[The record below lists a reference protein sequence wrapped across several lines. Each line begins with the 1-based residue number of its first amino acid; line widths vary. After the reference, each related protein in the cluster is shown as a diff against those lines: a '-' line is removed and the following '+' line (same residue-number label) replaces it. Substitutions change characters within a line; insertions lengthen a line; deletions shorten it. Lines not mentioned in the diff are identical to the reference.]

1 MKLQRLTP
9 MLRTWKLQ
17 ESLDFYTKVLG
28 FVVDA
33 SNVESGWAALHRD
46 DVALMLSQPNLHEDD
61 RYPRFTG
68 SLYFNV
74 DDVEDVWQK
83 VKSKAA
89 ISYPPE
95 TFFYGMRE
103 FGIYDNNGY
112 LLQFGQEIA
121 APSE

>member
-1 MKLQRLTP
+1 MKLNSITP

-17 ESLDFYTKVLG
+17 ESLAFYPNVLG

-33 SNVESGWAALHRD
+33 TNEASGWAALHRD
-46 DVALMLSQPNLHEDD
+46 DVAIMFSAPNPHEGDK
-61 RYPRFTG
+61 YPRFTG
-68 SLYFNV
+68 SLYINV
-74 DDVEDVWQK
+74 DDVEAIWLQ

-89 ISYPPE
+89 ICYQPE

-112 LLQFGQEIA
+112 LLQFGQEW
-121 APSE
+121 PRSSK

>member
-1 MKLQRLTP
+1 MKLNRITP
-9 MLRTWKLQ
+9 MLRTWKLK
-17 ESLDFYTKVLG
+17 ESLDFYKNVLG
-28 FVVDA
+28 FEIDA
-33 SNVESGWAALHRD
+33 TNEGAGWAALHRD
-46 DVALMLSQPNLHEDD
+46 DVCLMLSEPNPHEGDK
-61 RYPRFTG
+61 YPRFTG

-74 DDVEDVWQK
+74 EDVEAVWQQ

-112 LLQFGQEIA
+112 LLQFGQEVA
-121 APSE
+121 KPNE

>member
-1 MKLQRLTP
+1 MKLNSLTP

-17 ESLDFYTKVLG
+17 ETIAFYTKVLG

-33 SNVESGWAALHRD
+33 TNDQAGWAALHREG
-46 DVALMLSQPNLHEDD
+46 VSLMLSEPNPHEGDK
-61 RYPRFTG
+61 YPRFTG

-74 DDVEDVWQK
+74 DDVEAVWQQ
-83 VKSKAA
+83 VKTKAA

-112 LLQFGQEIA
+112 LLQFGQEVA
-121 APSE
+121 KPNE

>member
-1 MKLQRLTP
+1 MKFKSITP

-17 ESLDFYTKVLG
+17 ETIAFYTNVLG

-33 SNVESGWAALHRD
+33 SNETSGWAALHHD
-46 DVALMLSQPNLHEDD
+46 DAALMLSEPNPHEGDK
-61 RYPRFTG
+61 YPRFTG
-68 SLYFNV
+68 SLYFRV
-74 DDVEDVWQK
+74 DDVEAIWLK

-112 LLQFGQEIA
+112 LLQFGQEVA
-121 APSE
+121 GPNE

>member
-1 MKLQRLTP
+1 MKLKSITP

-17 ESLDFYTKVLG
+17 ESVAFYTGVLG

-33 SNVESGWAALHRD
+33 TNAASGWAALHRD
-46 DVALMLSQPNLHEDD
+46 DAALMLSEPNPHEGDK
-61 RYPRFTG
+61 YPRFTG

-74 DDVEDVWQK
+74 DDVDAIWQQ
-83 VKSKAA
+83 VKTKAA

-112 LLQFGQEIA
+112 LLQFGQEVA
-121 APSE
+121 KPNE